1 MHCQKYIYSKCTTIN
16 KVFLTYL
23 IWTVM
28 HTHYI
33 HIYDHVCDNQH
44 WQHIL
49 YLQQCRQVP
58 HHKQFYVLQ
67 VVYPQ
72 MATNTTG
79 KVNLGQEGK
88 AIIVF
93 YMFMLSL
100 KRYENLLRNL
110 CHTCH
115 TELMESSSKFV
126 LFMQMK
132 KSIYPHLQAQ
142 KVNVKYYL
150 NFVKKRKIS

>member
-1 MHCQKYIYSKCTTIN
+1 MYATNNIDNIHFINSNVDNFPTIN
-16 KVFLTYL
+16 SF
-23 IWTVM
+23 M
-28 HTHYI
+28 
-33 HIYDHVCDNQH
+33 
-44 WQHIL
+44 
-49 YLQQCRQVP
+49 
-58 HHKQFYVLQ
+58 FLQ

-88 AIIVF
+88 PTYYNCVCT
-93 YMFMLSL
+93 FMLPL
-100 KRYENLLRNL
+100 KKYENLMRNL

-115 TELMESSSKFV
+115 TELMENSSKFV
-126 LFMQMK
+126 LFIQMK
-132 KSIYPHLQAQ
+132 KSISPHLQAK

>member
-1 MHCQKYIYSKCTTIN
+1 MCIMHCQKYIYSKCTTIN

-58 HHKQFYVLQ
+58 HHKQFYVLK

-88 AIIVF
+88 PSYYNCVLHVYALIEKIWKF
-93 YMFMLSL
+93 YEKCVIQNWWRVHQSSFYLC
-100 KRYENLLRNL
+100 RWRNPFTL
-110 CHTCH
+110 T
-115 TELMESSSKFV
+115 
-126 LFMQMK
+126 
-132 KSIYPHLQAQ
+132 Y
-142 KVNVKYYL
+142 
-150 NFVKKRKIS
+150 KRKR

>member
-1 MHCQKYIYSKCTTIN
+1 MNIDNIYFIYSNVDKFPTIN
-16 KVFLTYL
+16 SF
-23 IWTVM
+23 M
-28 HTHYI
+28 
-33 HIYDHVCDNQH
+33 
-44 WQHIL
+44 
-49 YLQQCRQVP
+49 
-58 HHKQFYVLQ
+58 FLQ

-88 AIIVF
+88 PSYYNCVLHVYALI
-93 YMFMLSL
+93 
-100 KRYENLLRNL
+100 KTYENLMRNL

-126 LFMQMK
+126 LFIQMK
-132 KSIYPHLQAQ
+132 KSIYPHLQAK

-150 NFVKKRKIS
+150 IQFLLRKAKYLY

>member
-1 MHCQKYIYSKCTTIN
+1 
-16 KVFLTYL
+16 
-23 IWTVM
+23 
-28 HTHYI
+28 
-33 HIYDHVCDNQH
+33 
-44 WQHIL
+44 
-49 YLQQCRQVP
+49 
-58 HHKQFYVLQ
+58 
-67 VVYPQ
+67 

-132 KSIYPHLQAQ
+132 KSIYPHLQAK

-150 NFVKKRKIS
+150 NFVKKRKISLLITISIGQERKIHEAND